1 MDGGGGDVGGGGGGE
16 RGVRDSYREVIAF
29 FGGGVGRW
37 LE

>member
-16 RGVRDSYREVIAF
+16 REVRDSYREIVAF
-29 FGGGVGRW
+29 FGGEVGRR